1 VEAGK
6 GLESEFKPMNEIDG
20 IYEVGRAR
28 LTWGPRP
35 KNTPIA
41 FLEQLFFDGIL
52 LFPGVSW

>member
-1 VEAGK
+1 
-6 GLESEFKPMNEIDG
+6 MNEIDG

-28 LTWGPRP
+28 LTWGPGA

-52 LFPGVSW
+52 LVSGDSW